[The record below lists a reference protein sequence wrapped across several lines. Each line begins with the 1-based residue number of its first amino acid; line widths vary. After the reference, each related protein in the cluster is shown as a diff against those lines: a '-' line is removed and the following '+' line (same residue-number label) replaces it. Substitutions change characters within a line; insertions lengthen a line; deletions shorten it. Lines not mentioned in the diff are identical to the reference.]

1 MYSIKSVSCAVVSV
15 RRKENG
21 CSFMLMQRQQMKA
34 HSQIDGSKWQIFPYT
49 IQHCFNSQAHHIHFS
64 TESSPISSTSHCLTL
79 YAYCYALLILVGY
92 RHPSAM
98 PITCHLFHTTFHS
111 HMIVYVSA
119 HDCMPVCLQTT
130 ETKLNFI
137 KHT

>member
-1 MYSIKSVSCAVVSV
+1 MNVFYKISGLCGCVCSEK
-15 RRKENG
+15 RKRLLVHANAKVANES
-21 CSFMLMQRQQMKA
+21 SFPNRC
-34 HSQIDGSKWQIFPYT
+34 SKWQIFPYT
-49 IQHCFNSQAHHIHFS
+49 IQHCFNSQAHRIHFS

-119 HDCMPVCLQTT
+119 HNCMPVCL
-130 ETKLNFI
+130 
-137 KHT
+137 